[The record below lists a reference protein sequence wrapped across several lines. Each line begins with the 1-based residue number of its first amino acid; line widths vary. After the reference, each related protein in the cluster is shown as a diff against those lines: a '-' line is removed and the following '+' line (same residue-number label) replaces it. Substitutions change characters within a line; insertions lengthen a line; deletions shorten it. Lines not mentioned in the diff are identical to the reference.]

1 MPLAA
6 SYQYPANQAIAAIFN
21 EIADLLEIEE
31 ANPFRVR
38 AYRNAARTVEGMT
51 EGVDAMLARG
61 ADLTALPG
69 VGVDLAAKMR
79 EIVDLV
85 LQTLSD
91 GYDANTAALELST
104 NWVADTPCPPRAG
117 RSQNLAGS
125 VNDSLAMRNVVIRAC
140 SYEPQQTT

>member
-21 EIADLLEIEE
+21 EIANLLEIEE

-38 AYRNAARTVEGMT
+38 AYRNAARMVEGLT

-69 VGVDLAAKMR
+69 VGVDLAA
-79 EIVDLV
+79 
-85 LQTLSD
+85 
-91 GYDANTAALELST
+91 
-104 NWVADTPCPPRAG
+104 
-117 RSQNLAGS
+117 
-125 VNDSLAMRNVVIRAC
+125 
-140 SYEPQQTT
+140 